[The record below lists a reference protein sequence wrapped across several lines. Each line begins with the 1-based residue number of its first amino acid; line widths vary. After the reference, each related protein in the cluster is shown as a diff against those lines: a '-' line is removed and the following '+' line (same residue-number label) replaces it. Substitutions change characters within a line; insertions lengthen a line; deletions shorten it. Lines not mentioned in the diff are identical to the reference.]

1 MGMKPGGII
10 FAQEGLEEPRNSR
23 GVDLEVGMENSGRC
37 LDGLIAVDADRSG
50 AVPSCM
56 ARGLAAGGGLGG
68 T

>member
-10 FAQEGLEEPRNSR
+10 FLKKGSR
-23 GVDLEVGMENSGRC
+23 LLTWKSACHPAGVALMGS
-37 LDGLIAVDADRSG
+37 LAVDADSRG

-56 ARGLAAGGGLGG
+56 ARGISAGGGLGG